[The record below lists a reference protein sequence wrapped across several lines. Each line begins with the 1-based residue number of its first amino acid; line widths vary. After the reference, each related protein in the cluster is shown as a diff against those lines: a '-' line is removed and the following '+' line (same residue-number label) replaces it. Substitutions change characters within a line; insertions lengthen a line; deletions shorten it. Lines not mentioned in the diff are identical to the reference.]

1 MVGEGGEG
9 GELLDDDAEEEE
21 EEEEKEDVGVVVLV
35 LAVPCEC
42 GKMAV
47 AVCKARVRGEVMTS
61 CGCNAWI
68 MALAALACA
77 TPCTVR
83 LGSKSASGGSLWD
96 SGWLCTATP
105 CRSKCRTL

>member
-1 MVGEGGEG
+1 MGGEG
-9 GELLDDDAEEEE
+9 GEDGDVVDDDDGAEEEE
-21 EEEEKEDVGVVVLV
+21 VEEDVGVVILV
-35 LAVPCEC
+35 VAVPCAEG

-61 CGCNAWI
+61 CGCKAWI
-68 MALAALACA
+68 MALAELACA